1 MFTMRLTSL
10 PSLRIGLLNSDEIRR
25 LRPKIGND
33 VTSFWSMEMSA
44 DLFSQGSVQESKP
57 AESTSFPEPTLRLSS
72 SGNEDCTWSRNTI
85 LNNDCPLSYKSL
97 LHDNFMT

>member
-44 DLFSQGSVQESKP
+44 DRKVPHTGGSRASKHVTLSH
-57 AESTSFPEPTLRLSS
+57 AIYSIKNEIFPREP
-72 SGNEDCTWSRNTI
+72 
-85 LNNDCPLSYKSL
+85 
-97 LHDNFMT
+97 